1 MPAYTKYDPRVDA
14 LVMETKTV
22 FAPELAH
29 LSEEDKQWL
38 AEAIHREPRLATSLA
53 YERSHTGFIREITV
67 TPHDIERLYEERV
80 AGSAT

>member
-1 MPAYTKYDPRVDA
+1 MPAYTKYDPRVDS

-29 LSEEDKQWL
+29 LPEEDKKWL
-38 AEAIHREPRLATSLA
+38 AEAIHREPRIATKIA

-67 TPHDIERLYEERV
+67 TPQDIERLYQERV
-80 AGSAT
+80 AAG

>member
-1 MPAYTKYDPRVDA
+1 MPAYTKYDPRVDS

-29 LSEEDKQWL
+29 IKEEDKKWL
-38 AEAIHREPRLATSLA
+38 AEALHREPQIATKIA

-67 TPHDIERLYEERV
+67 TEQDVHRFYQQLA
-80 AGSAT
+80 AG